1 MSDIRFN
8 QWLHNSGTGGVSQVD
23 GGHVGIGTTN
33 PLIPVGAGNTA
44 ILNVGV
50 VTAST
55 YYGNGVFGDVNIG
68 ASASNTTIHSSG
80 LFNGATPK
88 LEVKLGGASNSYT
101 RLINITNPGGQTGS
115 ESLGRVG
122 IKLSLGSEASSGE
135 SNKSGAIYAESTST
149 YNNATALCFGTDN
162 TERLRITSTGRIN
175 IGDTDQT
182 QNVDQLSVTV
192 GAQNAIDN
200 VARFQSSAASSGHSE
215 TLVKIYKG
223 AGYGGVLSGYITQGS
238 DHGLK
243 LYTANNNTLSER
255 LRINSSGVIVA
266 GNGGTNFGNASIQSF
281 IAHGAT
287 AGESAFSAVDTSS
300 VAAGVGGEIAFHGK
314 YNTGAQDYA
323 YLGHIRGVKENATAG
338 NTACALTFHT
348 RPNATAPIE
357 RLRILSD
364 GKILIG
370 STNQSN
376 NARLGNE
383 LCIVGTEAYTGMSIT
398 NYPGT
403 NASHS
408 PMVDFNRSR
417 GTSDQSMTSV
427 IAGDKL
433 GELIFR
439 GSNGSG
445 FTDAVTLRSY
455 ADSVSGTTVN
465 GRFEIGTTNGSHT
478 AKMIVSRE
486 GYVTKPNNPAFIAG
500 RTGGNQTFTVGVY
513 PLNVARLNVGNHYNT
528 STYKFVAPVAGVYY
542 FFGQVYYNNG
552 SGSYRVGIRKT
563 PNGGSAFMLNTAN
576 HEVVGNDDQQNT
588 SIIESM
594 AVGDAVDLYCD
605 ANISMQCYYN
615 INDAT
620 YGAHT
625 YFMGYLIG

>member
-33 PLIPVGAGNTA
+33 PLIPVGAGNTS

-50 VTAST
+50 VTATS

-135 SNKSGAIYAESTST
+135 SNKSGAIYAESTSA
-149 YNNATALCFGTDN
+149 YNNSTALCFGTNN
-162 TERLRITSTGRIN
+162 TERLRIDSSGRMALGTTTL
-175 IGDTDQT
+175 GDVNSDNLTIADSSNCGITIRSGSDFRGHIFFTDQT
-182 QNVDQLSVTV
+182 TTQYQGFIRYIHQANEDSLSFGT
-192 GAQNAIDN
+192 A
-200 VARFQSSAASSGHSE
+200 
-215 TLVKIYKG
+215 TLERMR
-223 AGYGGVLSGYITQGS
+223 IT
-238 DHGLK
+238 
-243 LYTANNNTLSER
+243 
-255 LRINSSGVIVA
+255 
-266 GNGGTNFGNASIQSF
+266 
-281 IAHGAT
+281 
-287 AGESAFSAVDTSS
+287 
-300 VAAGVGGEIAFHGK
+300 
-314 YNTGAQDYA
+314 
-323 YLGHIRGVKENATAG
+323 
-338 NTACALTFHT
+338 
-348 RPNATAPIE
+348 
-357 RLRILSD
+357 SD

-370 STNQSN
+370 STNASN

-408 PMVDFNRSR
+408 PMIDFNRSR
-417 GTSDQSMTSV
+417 GSADQNMTTV
-427 IAGDKL
+427 VAGDKL
-433 GELIFR
+433 GEMIFR
-439 GSNGSG
+439 GSDGSS
-445 FTDAVTLRSY
+445 FQDAVTLRSY
-455 ADSVSGTTVN
+455 ADSVSGSTVN
-465 GRFEIGTTNGSHT
+465 GRFEIGTTNGSHS
-478 AKMIVSRE
+478 AKMIISKE

-500 RTGGNQTFTVGVY
+500 RTGGNQTFTVGTY

-528 STYKFVAPVAGVYY
+528 STYKFVVPVAGVYY
-542 FFGQVYYNNG
+542 FYGQVYYNNG
-552 SGSYRVGIRKT
+552 NGQYRLHIRKT
-563 PNGGSAFMLNTAN
+563 PNGGSAFQLNTSSHKTQN
-576 HEVVGNDDQQNT
+576 GNDTSDSL

-594 AVGDAVDLYCD
+594 AVGDTVELYSD
-605 ANISMQCYYN
+605 QNHSIQCYYN
-615 INDAT
+615 INDTT